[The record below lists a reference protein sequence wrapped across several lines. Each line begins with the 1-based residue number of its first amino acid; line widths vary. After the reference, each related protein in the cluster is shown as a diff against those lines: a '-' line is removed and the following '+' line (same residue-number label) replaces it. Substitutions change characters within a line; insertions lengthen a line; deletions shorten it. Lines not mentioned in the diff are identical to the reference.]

1 MFTVCIHVWWGAS
14 WCSNYQYHLYHGC
27 SGARFITT
35 LHVLP
40 VSSCRLD
47 SDFLIKIN
55 SLWVFGHPAATP
67 ACQQQQQQQCGP
79 RSRAHSCGRAALRLP
94 ELCCVPLS
102 TAGSAVGPCGGAGRT
117 VRRCLSA
124 ASSRKASFSLT
135 SDRKP
140 TGRPKR
146 PHHTSTTAAASW
158 GRWEELRRREETKKK
173 RGDCVMWTGEP
184 AGTLTLTPPKT
195 EVRSGFIRAVDY
207 WTG

>member
-14 WCSNYQYHLYHGC
+14 WCSNDQYHLYHGC
-27 SGARFITT
+27 SGAPFITT
-35 LHVLP
+35 LHFLP

-55 SLWVFGHPAATP
+55 SLWVFGHPA
-67 ACQQQQQQQCGP
+67 CQQQQQQQQCGP

-124 ASSRKASFSLT
+124 ASSRKASFSLSRRT
-135 SDRKP
+135 ENRQVDPNARITHPPPLLRAEGAERSCGG
-140 TGRPKR
+140 GRR
-146 PHHTSTTAAASW
+146 RRRRGGTAWCGPESPQ
-158 GRWEELRRREETKKK
+158 GRWH
-173 RGDCVMWTGEP
+173 
-184 AGTLTLTPPKT
+184 
-195 EVRSGFIRAVDY
+195 
-207 WTG
+207 